1 MSDPS
6 NNPQTGGIAF
16 GGGAG
21 NDFVR
26 EFEEARDSALE
37 SGNTD
42 GMIREEILSI
52 RPHGTEEKAE
62 TFTLPD
68 FDPDMEWN
76 EPQPAEDVPMN
87 NPSAKQDNTERPY
100 TGFRLPEDIV
110 SYAFLGASA
119 ARAESFDS
127 PASPVVPDIPS
138 DGDFLFEPAPE
149 EPENELFD
157 DEDEEE
163 DEKPHGF
170 KGLFSENAFLTT
182 TTLILGGI
190 CVAFT
195 VVFAITLFM
204 RDMMFSNVL
213 ALPITGM
220 NVTYTFKS
228 ALMPLLKVL
237 LYLVPFAAIFFGA
250 ALIVTDRLG
259 QHYGKKMLVVIV
271 ILLLIAVG
279 CTAFDMSYS
288 HLLF

>member
-6 NNPQTGGIAF
+6 NHPQSGGIAF
-16 GGGAG
+16 GGGTG

-26 EFEEARDSALE
+26 EFEEARDAALE

-52 RPHGTEEKAE
+52 RPHGTEAKSEE
-62 TFTLPD
+62 FVLPD
-68 FDPDMEWN
+68 FDPDVKPD
-76 EPQPAEDVPMN
+76 EPQPTGDVPMN
-87 NPSAKQDNTERPY
+87 DPSAKQDNTERPY
-100 TGFRLPEDIV
+100 TGFRLPEDIA
-110 SYAFLGASA
+110 SFAFLGASA
-119 ARAESFDS
+119 ARAAESSDVS
-127 PASPVVPDIPS
+127 APVPAMPS
-138 DGDFLFEPAPE
+138 DGDFLFDPAAE
-149 EPENELFD
+149 EPEGELPD
-157 DEDEEE
+157 DEEEEE
-163 DEKPHGF
+163 DEKPRGF

-190 CVAFT
+190 CAAFT
-195 VVFAITLFM
+195 VVFIVTLFM

-213 ALPITGM
+213 ALPLTGL

-250 ALIVTDRLG
+250 ALIVTDKLG